1 MTQTA
6 VLIVGAGPVGLTLA
20 ATLRRHGV
28 SFRIVDKNLNRIEQS
43 RAAVI
48 HARTVEVL
56 DWLGLADAAIGESA
70 VIREAS
76 ICSPPEREF
85 LKGTF
90 ANLESRFPF
99 ALGLSQPETERLLE
113 ESLAGGV
120 KSVAV
125 ERGVEVLAIRP
136 DSSGVEADL
145 RHSDGTTETVAAQFL
160 VGTDGSRSLVRHGVG
175 LTLEGSTLD
184 VMWLTADVKIAWDRS
199 RESVYQFFGEG
210 GFGFVGPLGADR
222 WRLIVAAEGWTKEA
236 PPETTLEAVQAAC
249 DRLGFS
255 MRLFDPVWIST
266 FSINTRLVPRFRV
279 GRVFLAGDAAH
290 VHSPAGGQGMN
301 TGMQDAFNLGWKL
314 AMVLRGE
321 GGEALLESYHAERH
335 ANAKRLLDALG
346 PMSKMVSKHSGVMGA
361 ILPHTVGLLGHV
373 LPIGEKIAGVLSELG
388 VSYPQ
393 SPVVAESGSFWGSR
407 GPRPGERAAE
417 ILAVTADGRSLF
429 QLWSTEPRHQ
439 AMVFPGSAAGEESAL
454 LASFVDVP
462 WIKVW
467 RVGPVGVSGLSG
479 VEFLEDRAG
488 RITGRYGMEKGGCY
502 LIRPDGHVAFRCST
516 LHVEPLREFLRTA
529 YE

>member
-1 MTQTA
+1 MTETP
-6 VLIVGAGPVGLTLA
+6 VLIAGAGPVGLTLA
-20 ATLRRHGV
+20 ATLRRQGV
-28 SFRIVDKNLNRIEQS
+28 AFRIVDKNPRRIEQS

-56 DWLGLADAAIGESA
+56 DWLGLAEAAIAEAA

-113 ESLAGGV
+113 ESLAAGEAG
-120 KSVAV
+120 VAV
-125 ERGVEVLAIRP
+125 DRGVELLAIRP
-136 DSSGVEADL
+136 DAAGVEADL
-145 RHSDGTTETVAAQFL
+145 RHPDGTEETVRALFL
-160 VGTDGSRSLVRHGVG
+160 VGTDGGRSTVRHGLD
-175 LTLEGSTLD
+175 LTLEGNTLD

-199 RESVYQFFGEG
+199 RGSVYQFFGDG

-249 DRLGFS
+249 DRIGLS
-255 MRLFDPVWIST
+255 MNLFDPVWIST
-266 FSINTRLVPRFRV
+266 FSINTRLVPRFRT

-321 GGEALLESYHAERH
+321 AGETLLESYHAERH

-361 ILPHTVGLLGHV
+361 VLPHTVGLLSHV

-388 VSYPQ
+388 VSYPE
-393 SPVVAESGSFWGSR
+393 SPVVAESGSFWGSC
-407 GPRPGERAAE
+407 GPKPGERAAE
-417 ILAVTADGRSLF
+417 VLEVTADGLSLF
-429 QLWSTEPRHQ
+429 QLWRGDPRHQ
-439 AMVFPGSAAGEESAL
+439 MLVFPSAGGGEFESLTEA
-454 LASFVDVP
+454 ARTP

-467 RVGPVGVSGLSG
+467 LIGAMPGTSLPGVDP
-479 VEFLEDRAG
+479 LEDRAG
-488 RITGRYGMEKGGCY
+488 HIRKRYGLEKGGCY
-502 LIRPDGHVAFRCST
+502 LIRPDGHVAFRSAT
-516 LHVEPLREFLRTA
+516 LEAGPLGDFVRAA
-529 YE
+529 YQ